1 MSKDPVAVVR
11 GMYEAFERG
20 DVQAVLNSM
29 HPDVEW
35 VESEALAMPTRGTHV
50 GHQQI
55 LENVF
60 DTVPRDW
67 RQFTI
72 VPQNFF
78 VDGNTVIVRGRVIAV
93 AKATGR
99 SMDAPYVH
107 IFTLADGKLKRYTDH
122 QDTAIW
128 AEALGA

>member
-1 MSKDPVAVVR
+1 MSQDPLAIVR
-11 GMYEAFERG
+11 GMYEAFDRG
-20 DVQAVLNSM
+20 DVAAVLGAM

-50 GHQQI
+50 GHRQI
-55 LENVF
+55 VEHVF

-67 RQFTI
+67 EEFTI
-72 VPQNFF
+72 IPQDFF
-78 VDGNTVIVRGRVIAV
+78 ADGNTVIVRGRVVGI

-107 IFTLADGKLKRYTDH
+107 IFTLADGKLVRYTDH

-128 AEALGA
+128 AEALGT